1 MARTDT
7 LPHFLTDVAD
17 ALRTKKGTVALIPA
31 NTFDTEITNL
41 PSGADLQSKSITI
54 TNNGTRIISPDTG
67 YDGIDSLTIT
77 TNVAGGSSGDY
88 EYDNWISYGTST
100 PDATEYKYWLPVNTT
115 STNAPLRYVS
125 NYKVADYYT
134 GEFAELVDDKLDN
147 TYKMQSSFTIG
158 ALLSDGS
165 GNYYYASGSQN
176 TLLSNVNVYKY
187 TYTNQ
192 QMPSYECLLSSYS
205 ENFGNLKD
213 KGMSISTAIYGCWTA
228 RNGVIYSCDGM
239 SVYYW
244 NNTSNTAMSWFRG
257 YNSNTFLSSTYRGLG
272 LHMRTNGN
280 MILFKTNNT
289 SVIIQ
294 NAGPSSST
302 TIRTVSSLSNMNSYS
317 SMRIDDDNVLIA
329 YKTSSFNLSNSTQSI
344 MYNYRFSTDSW
355 TQVTLPTNTG
365 YMYFRY
371 VIPANKYIFRF
382 SNLPYTAYT
391 LENGTFVEMGNGN
404 LFNASIRS
412 NYGAIGYMSGTTFRA
427 CLQTSNFSMKDT
439 GGNVNT
445 YNLNTGDSSSY
456 AIVEGTTTKNYDFG
470 HETLENYNSSDN
482 VLLISNYQGNTPYQ
496 SYAFYPKP
504 NSDIFLWLYRNGTT
518 RFIYNK
524 TEYVMQISVNG
535 SWATTDASHNII

>member
-1 MARTDT
+1 MARTDNLT
-7 LPHFLTDVAD
+7 HFLTDVAD

-88 EYDNWISYGTST
+88 EYDNYISYGTSEPSAST
-100 PDATEYKYWLPVNTT
+100 YKYWLPVNTT
-115 STNAPLRYVS
+115 PTNAPLKYVS

-147 TYKMQSSFTIG
+147 TYKMQNSFSGG
-158 ALLSDGS
+158 AIHPDGN
-165 GNYYYASGSQN
+165 NYYYSPNAQGVLTSNN
-176 TLLSNVNVYKY
+176 TIYKY
-187 TYTNQ
+187 TYSNQ
-192 QMPSYECLLSSYS
+192 LMPSAECNNTTYCTNLGTIKDLFGNQTAPSSNSYGVWTVNNGIMYECSSY
-205 ENFGNLKD
+205 
-213 KGMSISTAIYGCWTA
+213 WVTA
-228 RNGVIYSCDGM
+228 RNM
-239 SVYYW
+239 STGNAYMW
-244 NNTSNTAMSWFRG
+244 
-257 YNSNTFLSSTYRGLG
+257 YNGRTLINATYRGLG

-412 NYGAIGYMSGTTFRA
+412 NYGAIGYMNGTTFRA
-427 CLQTSNFSMKDT
+427 CLPTSNFSMKDT

-456 AIVEGTTTKNYDFG
+456 VIVEGTTTKNYDFG

-535 SWATTDASHNII
+535 SWDTTDASHNII